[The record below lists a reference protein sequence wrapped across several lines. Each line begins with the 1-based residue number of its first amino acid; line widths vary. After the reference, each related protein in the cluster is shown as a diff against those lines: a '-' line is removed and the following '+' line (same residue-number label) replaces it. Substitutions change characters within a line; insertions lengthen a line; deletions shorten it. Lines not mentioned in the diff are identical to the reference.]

1 MCKRAFS
8 GHRKERKQ
16 ATEKERY
23 VSFFLTMN
31 FQYIAEKLSNV
42 RRAVIVLFRVCNI
55 FMAHMKSDDHLFK
68 HTHTHTQDSAET
80 PILLNYPAC
89 K

>member
-16 ATEKERY
+16 ATEKERCM
-23 VSFFLTMN
+23 SFFLTMN
-31 FQYIAEKLSNV
+31 VQYIAEKLSNV
-42 RRAVIVLFRVCNI
+42 RKRAVIVLFRVCNI

-68 HTHTHTQDSAET
+68 HTQDSAET